1 MRGGGA
7 PRQIKEDNWVWSPQG
22 VIDMH
27 RPERWGYVQ
36 FSTGRPGTVKFQ
48 RDSSFAARE
57 ILHTIY
63 YAQRDFRKVHG
74 RWARTMDEL
83 NVQFLEIEG
92 FFAFSAATLAVAGDQ
107 YEVTVAQRG
116 ETGREPRWH
125 IRQDSLIWKD

>member
-1 MRGGGA
+1 
-7 PRQIKEDNWVWSPQG
+7 
-22 VIDMH
+22 
-27 RPERWGYVQ
+27 
-36 FSTGRPGTVKFQ
+36 
-48 RDSSFAARE
+48 
-57 ILHTIY
+57 
-63 YAQRDFRKVHG
+63 
-74 RWARTMDEL
+74 MDEL